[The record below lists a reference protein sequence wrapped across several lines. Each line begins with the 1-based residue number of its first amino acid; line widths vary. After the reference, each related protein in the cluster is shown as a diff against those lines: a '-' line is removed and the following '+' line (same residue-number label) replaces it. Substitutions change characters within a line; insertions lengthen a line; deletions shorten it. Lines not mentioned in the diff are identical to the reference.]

1 MNEELNQVEQRV
13 KRYWYSDGI
22 ADITGG
28 AMLILLCGYFAAQG
42 YVKENS
48 LINGLLQSGLVV
60 LMIAATFGAR
70 WVVNTLKA
78 RVTYPRT
85 GYVQYRVDPQTE
97 KYRRWALALIA
108 MMLASAM
115 VFLSNSIQIVD
126 SLLLTTGLVVG
137 IIFVVLRGKSSGI
150 KRFYI
155 LGGLSLVLGIILSL
169 IIFPQA
175 YKLAIFYGVLGIAS
189 AISGLLVLRAY
200 LHDNPFPAES
210 DHGR

>member
-22 ADITGG
+22 AEITGG
-28 AMLILLCGYFAAQG
+28 VVLILLCAYFAAQG

-48 LINGLLQSGLVV
+48 LVNVLLQSGLVV

-70 WVVNTLKA
+70 WVVNSLKA

-85 GYVQYRVDPQTE
+85 GYVQYRVDPQTA
-97 KYRRWALALIA
+97 KNRRWAIALIA
-108 MMLASAM
+108 MVLSAAM
-115 VFLSNSIQIVD
+115 VLLSNSIQIVD
-126 SLLLTTGLVVG
+126 SLLLITGIMVG
-137 IIFVVLRGKSSGI
+137 IIFVVLRGKSAGI

-155 LGGLSLVLGIILSL
+155 LGGLSLALGMILSV

-175 YKLAIFYGVLGIAS
+175 YKLAIFYGVLGVAC
-189 AISGLLVLRAY
+189 AISGLIVLRAY
-200 LHDNPFPAES
+200 MHDNPLPAES
-210 DHGR
+210 AHG